1 MRSRVAWV
9 GIAATLFEA
18 NTAVGGAGE
27 PDLIGQ
33 LVIQPMIEINRPG
46 HPLRRQPALLM
57 ITFRAFCSAASANV
71 SYAPR
76 NWSKVKR

>member
-33 LVIQPMIEINRPG
+33 LVIQPMIEINRPAI
-46 HPLRRQPALLM
+46 H
-57 ITFRAFCSAASANV
+57 CVV
-71 SYAPR
+71 SPR
-76 NWSKVKR
+76 C